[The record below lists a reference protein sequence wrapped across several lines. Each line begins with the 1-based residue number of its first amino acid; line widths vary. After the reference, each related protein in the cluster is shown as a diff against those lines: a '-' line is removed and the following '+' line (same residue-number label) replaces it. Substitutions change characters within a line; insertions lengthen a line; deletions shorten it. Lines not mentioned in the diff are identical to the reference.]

1 VVEAGCYVTAGTR
14 VTAPDG
20 KIVKAAQLSGQSNLM
35 FRRNSQTGTVEAISR
50 NKAWGKL
57 NPSLHKIG

>member
-1 VVEAGCYVTAGTR
+1 
-14 VTAPDG
+14 
-20 KIVKAAQLSGQSNLM
+20 M

-50 NKAWGKL
+50 NKAWGTL